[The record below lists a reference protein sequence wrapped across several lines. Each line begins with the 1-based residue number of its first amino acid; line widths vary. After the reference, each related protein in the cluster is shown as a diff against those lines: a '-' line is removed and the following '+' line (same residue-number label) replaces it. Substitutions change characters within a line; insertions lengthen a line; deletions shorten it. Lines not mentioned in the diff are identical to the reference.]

1 MLVLHVSDTHLG
13 AIPGGLLFRF
23 RDILE
28 AFKETVDIAIR
39 EHVDIYI
46 HAGDF
51 FDRAHPPP
59 EAYIVAYKQLKR
71 LRDSGIRVVVIA
83 GQHDMPKRYSVSP
96 LTFLAETGVADIV
109 AINDVIRSVIT
120 VNGKE
125 YELVLVPYGCR
136 DRISLIKPSI
146 ANSILVA
153 HLLLKELGLPVH
165 DASVNDIANFK
176 YVALGDYHEHRILR
190 HPTGTPIVY
199 SGATETLRRDE
210 YSEAGKYVVLADL
223 SGDEA
228 QIQLI
233 KLSSVRPWIIGE
245 YQSLAQAIEDVSR
258 RARSILAQGLKKP
271 MIVVT
276 IKSQITQLAYR
287 EFDKL
292 VKQGLIEYYTIEGV
306 ESESDKKRFESTQYL
321 SRDVDKL
328 DLRAALKSI
337 LKMEPLVDM
346 VLELIQ
352 DPSDI
357 TAKKLV
363 EMLINNEDLLRSLE
377 MMASHTHTV
386 TTVRTSSSGST
397 SLQPSTKSSS
407 LISFL
412 RREK

>member
-13 AIPGGLLFRF
+13 AIPGGLPFRF

-28 AFKETVDIAIR
+28 AFKETIDIAIR
-39 EHVDIYI
+39 EHVDVYI

-59 EAYIVAYKQLKR
+59 EAYIVAYRQLKR
-71 LRDSGIRVVVIA
+71 LRDSGIKVVVIA

-96 LTFLAETGVADIV
+96 LVFLVETGVADIV
-109 AINDVIRSVIT
+109 AINDVVRSVIT
-120 VNGKE
+120 INGKE

-136 DRISLIKPSI
+136 DRISSVRPSI
-146 ANSILVA
+146 TNSILVA
-153 HLLLKELGLPVH
+153 HLLLRELGLPVH
-165 DASVNDIANFK
+165 DASINDIANFK

-190 HPTGTPIVY
+190 HPTGIPIVY
-199 SGATETLRRDE
+199 SGATETLKRDE
-210 YSEAGKYVVLADL
+210 YSESGKYVVLADL
-223 SGDEA
+223 SSDET

-233 KLSSVRPWIIGE
+233 KLTSVRPWIIGE
-245 YQSLAQAIEDVSR
+245 YQTIAQAIEDVSR

-271 MIVVT
+271 MIMVT
-276 IKSQITQLAYR
+276 IKSQVSQLAYR

-292 VKQGLIEYYTIEGV
+292 VKQGLIEHYVIECV
-306 ESESDKKRFESTQYL
+306 ESDRKHPEPMQYL
-321 SRDVDKL
+321 SKDLEKL
-328 DLRAALKSI
+328 DLRATLKSI
-337 LKMEPLVDM
+337 LKMEPLVDI

-363 EMLINNEDLLRSLE
+363 EILINNENILKNLE
-377 MMASHTHTV
+377 MIASHSRTI
-386 TTVRTSSSGST
+386 TTIKTGSAKGGSESSQHSI
-397 SLQPSTKSSS
+397 KSSS
-407 LISFL
+407 LVSFM

>member
-13 AIPGGLLFRF
+13 AIPGGLPFRF

-28 AFKETVDIAIR
+28 AFKETIDIAIR

-71 LRDSGIRVVVIA
+71 LRDSGIKVVVIA

-96 LTFLAETGVADIV
+96 LTFLVETGVADIV
-109 AINDVIRSVIT
+109 AINDVVRSVIT

-136 DRISLIKPSI
+136 DRISSVRPSI
-146 ANSILVA
+146 TNSVLVA

-165 DASVNDIANFK
+165 DASINDIANFK

-190 HPTGTPIVY
+190 HPMGTPVVY
-199 SGATETLRRDE
+199 SGATETLKRDE
-210 YSEAGKYVVLADL
+210 YSESGKYVVLADL

-258 RARSILAQGLKKP
+258 RAKSILAQGLKKP

-276 IKSQITQLAYR
+276 IRSQLTQLAYR

-292 VKQGLIEYYTIEGV
+292 VKQGLIEHYTIESV
-306 ESESDKKRFESTQYL
+306 ESESDRKQPEPMQYL
-321 SRDVDKL
+321 SKDLEKL

-346 VLELIQ
+346 MLELIQ

-363 EMLINNEDLLRSLE
+363 EMLISNEDILRNLE
-377 MMASHTHTV
+377 MISHSHAITA
-386 TTVRTSSSGST
+386 VRTSSSKGT
-397 SLQPSTKSSS
+397 SSQSSTKSSN
-407 LISFL
+407 LMSFL